1 MNEMVPDL
9 ARRPG
14 MFSDEPQINV
24 DLLANHPQTFGARL
38 TNVMFPML
46 FVYCI
51 ATATH
56 SGLFSLESR
65 LLKCDT
71 QRVAIT
77 TIVGPNNTLE
87 QYIIDDTVLPLVPF
101 A

>member
-1 MNEMVPDL
+1 MNEMVRDL

-14 MFSDEPQINV
+14 MFSDDAQINV
-24 DLLANHPQTFGARL
+24 DLLANHQQTFGARL

-46 FVYCI
+46 FVCCI

-56 SGLFSLESR
+56 METIFSR

-71 QRVAIT
+71 QRLVAT
-77 TIVGPNNTLE
+77 TL
-87 QYIIDDTVLPLVPF
+87 LC
-101 A
+101 